1 MRKLIAAEFL
11 KLRTTRLFYALLAT
25 AAVLTVLGVVA
36 VILTAGGSDT
46 PDLGS
51 QESTRNIFGNGGGAS
66 LFALV
71 LGILAVTGE
80 IRHGTITQTL
90 LVTPRRSDVVTAKL
104 VALGIAGLVL
114 GAVASLVTLAVAW
127 PWLAAK
133 DVGVSLFSDDVGL
146 VMLAGIAGT
155 VLFGIIGVGVG
166 AIVRSQVPAIVGA
179 LVWQFVLESLLVA
192 LLPAVGRWLPGGAA
206 RGLSGETLSSGSLL
220 PVWVAGL
227 VLVAYGVVFAA
238 IGAQILARRDV
249 T

>member
-1 MRKLIAAEFL
+1 MRKLIAAELL

-25 AAVLTVLGVVA
+25 TAVLTVLGVVV
-36 VILTAGGSDT
+36 VILIAGGSDT
-46 PDLGS
+46 PNLGS
-51 QESTRNIFGNGGGAS
+51 QESTRNIFGNGSAS
-66 LFALV
+66 LFALI

-104 VALGIAGLVL
+104 VAMGVAGLVF
-114 GAVASLVTLAVAW
+114 GGVASLVTLAVAW

>member
-51 QESTRNIFGNGGGAS
+51 QESTRNIFGNGSAS
-66 LFALV
+66 LFALI

-114 GAVASLVTLAVAW
+114 GGVASLVTLAVAW

-179 LVWQFVLESLLVA
+179 LVWQFILESLLVA

-206 RGLSGETLSSGSLL
+206 RGLSRETLSSGSLL
-220 PVWVAGL
+220 PVWAAGL

-238 IGAQILARRDV
+238 IGAQVLGRRDV

>member
-25 AAVLTVLGVVA
+25 TAVLTVLGVV
-36 VILTAGGSDT
+36 ILIAGGSDT
-46 PDLGS
+46 PNLGS
-51 QESTRNIFGNGGGAS
+51 QESTRNIFGNGSAS
-66 LFALV
+66 LFALI